1 MDCPN
6 RILASLSSTDGAGQG
21 SDRGRGETLKQ
32 ARPFVAEHSGA
43 NRELSQRPII
53 NRSGRVPLDHWS
65 SGAQGRD
72 RTTDTAI
79 FSRMLYQLSYLG
91 TSSPHGSWERG
102 FIVRRACPVHYAQRG
117 RLGRDQEQPSIVS
130 SISG

>member
-65 SGAQGRD
+65 SGAQGR
-72 RTTDTAI
+72 AAK
-79 FSRMLYQLSYLG
+79 LAEYQSV
-91 TSSPHGSWERG
+91 SPRWDKHSFHCFPFFFFG
-102 FIVRRACPVHYAQRG
+102 
-117 RLGRDQEQPSIVS
+117 
-130 SISG
+130 